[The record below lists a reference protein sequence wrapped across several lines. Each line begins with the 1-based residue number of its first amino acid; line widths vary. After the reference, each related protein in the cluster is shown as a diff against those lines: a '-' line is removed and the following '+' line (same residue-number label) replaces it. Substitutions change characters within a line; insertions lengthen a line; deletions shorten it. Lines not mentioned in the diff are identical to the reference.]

1 MKKYINIDLLDMDT
15 LNKII
20 KISTMS
26 ATCKLGSNIMLE
38 EMFKYLK
45 LEEGNIVTIKY
56 KGDIKSL
63 EPLKKKRNTKKKKNS
78 FQNQLTIEVR
88 PDVKKF
94 PENKISVKI
103 FKNGSIQMSGVK
115 SLDACNHAL
124 VKLIDRVT
132 KEYGVIVDGVMKDI
146 SFVENKQDININGF
160 KIDMI
165 NSNFNIGFEINREN
179 LHEILLKKKIQC
191 RYEPCIHACVNI
203 KFHPEGAIKNVSIF
217 VFQSGNIIITGAKNT
232 ESIVESYKYIKE
244 MLIKYKNDIQKTK
257 IPDMIFTKDRSKKTD
272 AILSKLLIDVDND
285 NLADLANN
293 LTI

>member
-1 MKKYINIDLLDMDT
+1 MKKYIDIDLLDMDT

-56 KGDIKSL
+56 KSDVKSL

-94 PENKISVKI
+94 PDNKISVKI

-146 SFVENKQDININGF
+146 SFVENQQDIDINGF

-203 KFHPEGAIKNVSIF
+203 KFHPKGAIKNVSIF

-272 AILSKLLIDVDND
+272 DILSKLLIDVDDD